1 MGIGSMPDQMQ
12 ALRDARDAAA
22 LAKTGASNAGAN
34 AATEPLA
41 AARSDAPAPL
51 DAALSGGSG
60 ADRGAAIEGLL
71 NESARPGANF
81 QAASIAAALRA

>member
-22 LAKTGASNAGAN
+22 LAKTGAANAGAN

-41 AARSDAPAPL
+41 AARSNHPAPL
-51 DAALSGGSG
+51 DAALADANG

-71 NESARPGANF
+71 NESARPGQNF
-81 QAASIAAALRA
+81 QAATLAATLRR